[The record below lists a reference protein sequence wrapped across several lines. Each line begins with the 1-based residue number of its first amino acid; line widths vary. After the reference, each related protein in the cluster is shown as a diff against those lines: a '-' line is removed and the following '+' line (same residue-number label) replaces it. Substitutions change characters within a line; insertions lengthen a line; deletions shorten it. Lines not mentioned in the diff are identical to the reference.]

1 MDYNKILEEAREDPS
16 LFSMID
22 VDKLLEKVDNANH
35 LENKSV
41 RSIARDIH
49 DAIIELN
56 VSEQSLQKFCNSL
69 IGYRHVDKICDLL
82 FGRKTMWIKRDN
94 PTQLRGANSYIL
106 RIDIKDNGI
115 YFLSRTYNGQ
125 FYILKFDDYII
136 FQKLTTEEQLVL
148 MSYEYAQN
156 G

>member
-41 RSIARDIH
+41 GSIARDIH
-49 DAIIELN
+49 DAITELN

-82 FGRKTMWIKRDN
+82 FGRKTMWIKRDS

>member
-1 MDYNKILEEAREDPS
+1 MDYNKILEDAREDPS

-35 LENKSV
+35 LENKTV
-41 RSIARDIH
+41 ASIARDIH
-49 DAIIELN
+49 DAITESN
-56 VSEQSLQKFCNSL
+56 VSDVLIQKLCNSL

-94 PTQLRGANSYIL
+94 PTQLRGGNSYIL

-148 MSYEYAQN
+148 MSHEYAQN

>member
-41 RSIARDIH
+41 ASIARDIH
-49 DAIIELN
+49 DAITELN

-82 FGRKTMWIKRDN
+82 FGRKTMWIKRDS
-94 PTQLRGANSYIL
+94 PTQLRGANTYIL